1 MATLEQKLDVALWWK
16 QMRETNNAHFLPLLF
31 DKHRFL
37 VLKGGGGSGKSIF
50 AGRKILERVTNEPG
64 HRYLVVR
71 KVAKTLRE
79 SCFEQLKKQAYEY
92 YADQIAYAIF
102 LVLVKQVLAMDH
114 IASLIDMQKKSY
126 PLPIAYNYFCIELE
140 KKLII
145 LFEDRDE
152 TPLHT
157 DGVSFEKKVL
167 YRVTSAVAQVIYL
180 NDLFQGRSG
189 RCPGRRRR

>member
-1 MATLEQKLDVALWWK
+1 MSSAKTMATLEQKLDVALWWK
-16 QMRETNNAHFLPLLF
+16 QMRETNNARFLPLLF

-92 YADQIAYAIF
+92 YARSPLSPRAKAATCISASKTAARSCS
-102 LVLVKQVLAMDH
+102 QV
-114 IASLIDMQKKSY
+114 S
-126 PLPIAYNYFCIELE
+126 
-140 KKLII
+140 
-145 LFEDRDE
+145 
-152 TPLHT
+152 TT
-157 DGVSFEKKVL
+157 
-167 YRVTSAVAQVIYL
+167 
-180 NDLFQGRSG
+180 
-189 RCPGRRRR
+189 

>member
-79 SCFEQLKKQAYEY
+79 SCFEQLKKQANEY
-92 YADQIAYAIF
+92 YADQIAFIPKGKGSDMYIRFKTAARSCS
-102 LVLVKQVLAMDH
+102 QVLTTRRSSNPSSTSR
-114 IASLIDMQKKSY
+114 ASGS
-126 PLPIAYNYFCIELE
+126 
-140 KKLII
+140 
-145 LFEDRDE
+145 
-152 TPLHT
+152 
-157 DGVSFEKKVL
+157 
-167 YRVTSAVAQVIYL
+167 
-180 NDLFQGRSG
+180 
-189 RCPGRRRR
+189 RRRASWRKRTSTSSTFDSARSSPSTSR